1 MTDKDIPQKTNIS
14 VEVPDNL
21 KAGAYANT
29 VNIAITSNDETIFD
43 FIFVH
48 PTLKTAVVVSRVVI
62 PLKVAKSLNMI
73 MQTQLG
79 KAKKAE

>member
-1 MTDKDIPQKTNIS
+1 MTDKNIPQKVDIK
-14 VEVPDNL
+14 VDVPDNL

-43 FIFVH
+43 FIFIH
-48 PTLKTAVVVSRVVI
+48 PTLKTAIVVSRIII
-62 PLKVAKSLNMI
+62 PLKVAKNLNMI
-73 MQTQLG
+73 MQAQLG